1 MAGSLLLC
9 QQLQV
14 SDEELKKITGGSALS
29 PGDILAASGGS
40 SDSPEA
46 AALKKQLAS
55 AIADAQAREAKAKE
69 ESART
74 QRISAA
80 IAVGSLL
87 IAAGGLYLSWRSSHQ
102 QVHVPHVPSEG
113 Q

>member
-9 QQLQV
+9 QQIQV
-14 SDEELKKITGGSALS
+14 SDEDLKKITGGSSLS
-29 PGDILAASGGS
+29 PGDLLSASGAT
-40 SDSPEA
+40 DTPEA

-69 ESART
+69 EAARS

-87 IAAGGLYLSWRSSHQ
+87 VAAGGLYLSWRSAHQ
-102 QVHVPHVPSEG
+102 PIHVPLEG
-113 Q
+113 R